1 MYFYIA
7 HSFKILSKLL
17 KIILS
22 ILPQIWFCCVWL
34 IISEEARDK
43 YLNLCVPLY
52 NAALKR
58 DWESAKK
65 IIAQEETLLT
75 TSISTGGLSVLH
87 LAAGSDCAHFVSH
100 LVGRMKSE
108 DLELCDKKGNTA
120 LCFAAAAGTVQVA
133 RILLGTNE
141 KLATM
146 RGGHG
151 MTPLYMAALFG
162 KSDMAW
168 YLYDKTKESCD
179 DGDRSGIFFSC
190 IYTGIYG

>member
-1 MYFYIA
+1 MILFVYLKRTNKTFMYFYIA

-75 TSISTGGLSVLH
+75 TSISIGGLSVLH
-87 LAAGSDCAHFVSH
+87 LAAGTRGVIEPSRA
-100 LVGRMKSE
+100 
-108 DLELCDKKGNTA
+108 EL
-120 LCFAAAAGTVQVA
+120 
-133 RILLGTNE
+133 
-141 KLATM
+141 
-146 RGGHG
+146 
-151 MTPLYMAALFG
+151 
-162 KSDMAW
+162 
-168 YLYDKTKESCD
+168 
-179 DGDRSGIFFSC
+179 
-190 IYTGIYG
+190 